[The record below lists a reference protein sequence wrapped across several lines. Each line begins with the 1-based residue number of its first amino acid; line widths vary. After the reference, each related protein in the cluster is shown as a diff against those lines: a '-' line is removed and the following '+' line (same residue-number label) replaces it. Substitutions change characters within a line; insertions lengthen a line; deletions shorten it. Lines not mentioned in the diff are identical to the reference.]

1 MAMGGDIEEEVILKR
16 KPERRHA
23 REEHFIKKGI
33 YM

>member
-1 MAMGGDIEEEVILKR
+1 MAMGGDIEEEAILKR
-16 KPERRHA
+16 KSERRHA